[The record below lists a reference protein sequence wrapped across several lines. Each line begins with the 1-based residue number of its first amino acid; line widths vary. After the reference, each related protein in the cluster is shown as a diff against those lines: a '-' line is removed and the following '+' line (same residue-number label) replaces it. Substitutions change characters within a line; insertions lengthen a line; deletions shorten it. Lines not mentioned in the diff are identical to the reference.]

1 MKLAKAD
8 PKRRPLFQILTKT
21 GKGLRTMSTIT
32 QGMAMNKTQ
41 GVWTYEDSALVLI
54 DYQKEMFENIR
65 SETNP
70 GLIDLNVRVLIKA
83 AKAFGMPV
91 VLSTVGVD
99 MGVNGPTRAS
109 ILSELPGIQV
119 IDRSSMNAWEDRA
132 FHEAVKKTGRKRL
145 IFGALYT
152 EICLAFPVVDALR
165 EGFDVTFVADAVGG
179 RSQLAH
185 RTAIERLSQAGAVPN
200 TAWALVA
207 ELFRDWKSPVADKA
221 GEIFKW
227 YLAEGQKLAV
237 EAQKK
242 AA

>member
-1 MKLAKAD
+1 MD
-8 PKRRPLFQILTKT
+8 
-21 GKGLRTMSTIT
+21 
-32 QGMAMNKTQ
+32 MNKTQ

-65 SETNP
+65 SETSP
-70 GLIDLNVRVLIKA
+70 DLIDLNVRLLIKA
-83 AKAFGMPV
+83 AKAFGIPV

-99 MGVNGPTRAS
+99 MGVNGPTRTS

-152 EICLAFPVVDALR
+152 EICLAFPVVDALK
-165 EGFDVTFVADAVGG
+165 EGYDVTFVADAVGG
-179 RSQLAH
+179 MSHLAH
-185 RTAIERLSQAGAVPN
+185 RTAIERLSHAGAVPN
-200 TAWALVA
+200 TALALVT

-221 GEIFKW
+221 REIIKW
-227 YLAEGQKLAV
+227 YLAEVQKLAD